1 MTVSPATEIRHR
13 RSSMNPFTSLVVSA
27 CVFVWQVAAS
37 KALYINVVGSMTL
50 KRHHRGSADGSADGS
65 GEYGWSSC

>member
-1 MTVSPATEIRHR
+1 MTVSPATEIRLR
-13 RSSMNPFTSLVVSA
+13 RSSINPLTSLVVSA